1 MSIRG
6 TKTANEIYNAIREEW
21 NKNEW
26 DWDTHTGQATKRLLP
41 IVSAM
46 MARELAELKIV
57 VEALTDNINTT
68 GLVSERAKDAVMLY
82 NALKR
87 SGMEKEDL
95 TATVCAFLEGEKFIE
110 QKHYAM
116 QDNMVGGAND

>member
-1 MSIRG
+1 
-6 TKTANEIYNAIREEW
+6 
-21 NKNEW
+21 
-26 DWDTHTGQATKRLLP
+26 
-41 IVSAM
+41 M
-46 MARELAELKIV
+46 MARELAEFKTT

-95 TATVCAFLEGEKFIE
+95 TTAVCAFLEGEKFIE
-110 QKHYAM
+110 QKHYALHES
-116 QDNMVGGAND
+116 DGEVNG